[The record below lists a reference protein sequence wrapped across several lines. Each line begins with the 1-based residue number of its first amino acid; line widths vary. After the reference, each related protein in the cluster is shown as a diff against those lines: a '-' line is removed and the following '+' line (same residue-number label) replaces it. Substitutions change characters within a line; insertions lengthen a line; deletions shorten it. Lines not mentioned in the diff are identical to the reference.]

1 MQASPW
7 VLRFE
12 MKDSYCTPSI
22 LMTDIAKKVRGAKF
36 RYPLECWYSD
46 DNNLPRVMHVR
57 VTRVVDGDA
66 VEEEET
72 GFTESVALQ
81 AEQYLLELLI
91 RGNILS
97 FFSMPSHPN
106 HSRPPQ
112 GVEGLSKFY
121 ISKQYPDTE
130 ILCNGTNLKGL
141 LEFEGIDHSQ
151 TYATSPRAMA
161 EVFGI
166 EAGRA
171 VLFRVYVRVSYMHI
185 LISVSQLLL
194 ATAECA

>member
-1 MQASPW
+1 
-7 VLRFE
+7 
-12 MKDSYCTPSI
+12 
-22 LMTDIAKKVRGAKF
+22 MTDIAKKVRGAKF

-46 DNNLPRVMHVR
+46 DNNQPRVMHVR
-57 VTRVVDGDA
+57 VTRFVDGDA
-66 VEEEET
+66 VQEET
-72 GFTESVALQ
+72 NVGFTESVARQ

-91 RGNILS
+91 RGNTSYSSIFLLILIIHT
-97 FFSMPSHPN
+97 PL
-106 HSRPPQ
+106 